1 MNNAPHKKLKPT
13 LSWSYSWATLSLLLA
28 LPLTASAKQDHD
40 ETPLELSGYSLSE
53 SYQVDDDQPAD
64 LESPILKQL
73 LYRVRQ
79 TSPKSRAQYSQF
91 SQTTTWQEMAS
102 HTEDFRFWTFSR
114 PARLTKIEKH
124 AFKQSSSDDE
134 IKGVY
139 VCHCE
144 SIPHES
150 IPPSTED
157 SATPPQKLI
166 VLSRT
171 IPKALPIDT
180 EINQPIRISGFLYSR
195 TLDAAGPRLV
205 FITDRIEW
213 YPQEKTNEIS
223 ANQAELSK
231 LGFDLG
237 LIDLIRENN
246 ARSLNGR
253 DAEAFFQMLAAMN
266 RLDGMPADLFKESS
280 SVLSFS
286 DLFSSSTDHCGEA
299 VRLQGVIR
307 SCSTVSIPH
316 QDIQDR
322 LEISQYYQLMI
333 FPDLGGAKIIIR
345 GKDGSE
351 LDYQRFPITVC
362 CTELPNGMSAQEV
375 ERKQCVI
382 HGYFFRFWK
391 YQSARTDLVD
401 STGQLSPLIIAKQP
415 VLVETGIDVLD
426 RGLLFFVLGTAALII
441 FLISYF
447 RFVDRNQKP
456 PLENM
461 LENLP
466 EKIDISGF
474 DG

>member
-1 MNNAPHKKLKPT
+1 M
-13 LSWSYSWATLSLLLA
+13 
-28 LPLTASAKQDHD
+28 
-40 ETPLELSGYSLSE
+40 
-53 SYQVDDDQPAD
+53 
-64 LESPILKQL
+64 
-73 LYRVRQ
+73 
-79 TSPKSRAQYSQF
+79 TSQ
-91 SQTTTWQEMAS
+91 
-102 HTEDFRFWTFSR
+102 TEDFRFWTFNR
-114 PARLTKIEKH
+114 PALLTRIEKH
-124 AFKQSSSDDE
+124 AFKQDTSDEE

-144 SIPHES
+144 SVPH
-150 IPPSTED
+150 STED
-157 SATPPQKLI
+157 STTPPQKLI

-171 IPKALPIDT
+171 VPKALPVNT

-195 TLDAAGPRLV
+195 ALGAEGSRLV
-205 FITDRIEW
+205 FITDRIQW
-213 YPQEKTNEIS
+213 YPQEKMDQIS
-223 ANQAELSK
+223 ANQVELSK

-237 LIDLIRENN
+237 LIDSVRENN
-246 ARSLNGR
+246 ARPLMGQ

-266 RLDGMPADLFKESS
+266 RFTGTPENLFKEPAEA
-280 SVLSFS
+280 LSFS
-286 DLFSSSTDHCGEA
+286 DIFSGSPEYFGDA
-299 VRLQGVIR
+299 VHLQGVIR
-307 SCSTVSIPH
+307 SCSPVTIPH
-316 QDIQDR
+316 QDIQER

-362 CTELPNGMSAQEV
+362 CTELPNGMTAPEI

-382 HGYFFRFWK
+382 DGYFFRFWK
-391 YQSARTDLVD
+391 YQSARTDLVE
-401 STGQLSPLIIAKQP
+401 SAGQLSPLVIAKQP

-426 RGLLFFVLGTAALII
+426 RGLLFFVLGTMALVI

-456 PLENM
+456 PLENI

-466 EKIDISGF
+466 EKIDISGI

>member
-1 MNNAPHKKLKPT
+1 MTESNFLKFTNRAGWSFSWTT
-13 LSWSYSWATLSLLLA
+13 LYFLFA
-28 LPLTASAKQDHD
+28 LPLIAGAKQDHN

-53 SYQVDDDQPAD
+53 SYQVDDDQP
-64 LESPILKQL
+64 LNFESPILKQL
-73 LYRVRQ
+73 LYRVRN
-79 TSPKSRAQYSQF
+79 TSPKSRARYSQF
-91 SQTTTWQEMAS
+91 SQATTWRDMTSQ
-102 HTEDFRFWTFSR
+102 TEDFRFWTFNR
-114 PARLTKIEKH
+114 PALLTKIEKH
-124 AFKQSSSDDE
+124 AFKQDTSDEE

-144 SIPHES
+144 SVPH
-150 IPPSTED
+150 STED
-157 SATPPQKLI
+157 STTPPQKLI

-171 IPKALPIDT
+171 VPKALPVNT

-195 TLDAAGPRLV
+195 ALEAEGSRLV
-205 FITDRIEW
+205 FITDRIQW
-213 YPQEKTNEIS
+213 YPQEKTDKIS
-223 ANQAELSK
+223 ANQVELSK

-237 LIDLIRENN
+237 LIDSVRKNN
-246 ARSLNGR
+246 ARPLMGQ

-266 RLDGMPADLFKESS
+266 RFAGTPENLFKEPAEA
-280 SVLSFS
+280 LSFS
-286 DLFSSSTDHCGEA
+286 DIFSGSPEYFGDA
-299 VRLQGVIR
+299 VHLQGVIR
-307 SCSTVSIPH
+307 SCSPVTIPH
-316 QDIQDR
+316 QDIQER

-362 CTELPNGMSAQEV
+362 CTELPNGMTAQEI

-382 HGYFFRFWK
+382 DGYFFRFWK
-391 YQSARTDLVD
+391 YQSARTDLVE
-401 STGQLSPLIIAKQP
+401 SAGQLSPLVIAKQP

-426 RGLLFFVLGTAALII
+426 RGLLFFVLGTMALVI

-456 PLENM
+456 PLENI

-466 EKIDISGF
+466 EKIDISGI